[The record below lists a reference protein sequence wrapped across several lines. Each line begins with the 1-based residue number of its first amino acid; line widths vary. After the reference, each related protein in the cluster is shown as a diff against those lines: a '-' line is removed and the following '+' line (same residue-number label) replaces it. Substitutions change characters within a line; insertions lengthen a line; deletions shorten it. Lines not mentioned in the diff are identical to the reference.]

1 MTHVKLDYSKIEIVE
16 IDGLD
21 HEDYPDYCDAWIS
34 AAIVDGVEATDEQLE
49 EMNNNDDF
57 RYESIIKNIH

>member
-21 HEDYPDYCDAWIS
+21 HEDYPEYCDAWIS
-34 AAIVDGVEATDEQLE
+34 AARVDGVEATDEQLE